1 MEFFRPAEAKK
12 FKFVSGSEMRSLGAS
27 GAEPP
32 KGFMSPA
39 GWKVL
44 KAYYQGKKAD
54 AVVEEKKADAVVEEK
69 KAPVAAA
76 PKVEAPKVEAPK
88 VEAPKT
94 EAPKVEAPK
103 TEAPKVEAPKAETPK
118 VEEKKEEKAEES
130 SNWAYYG
137 VAVAVA
143 AVGAFAYFKNKN

>member
-54 AVVEEKKADAVVEEK
+54 AVVEEKKA
-69 KAPVAAA
+69 PVAAA

-88 VEAPKT
+88 VEAPKV

>member
-44 KAYYQGKKAD
+44 KAYYQGKKTGD
-54 AVVEEKKADAVVEEK
+54 VVEEK
-69 KAPVAAA
+69 KAPVAA

-88 VEAPKT
+88 V

-130 SNWAYYG
+130 SSNWAYYG
-137 VAVAVA
+137 LAVAAV

>member
-44 KAYYQGKKAD
+44 KAYYQGKKVD
-54 AVVEEKKADAVVEEK
+54 AVVEEKKVDAIVEEK
-69 KAPVAAA
+69 KAPVAA

-88 VEAPKT
+88 VEAP
-94 EAPKVEAPK
+94 
-103 TEAPKVEAPKAETPK
+103 
-118 VEEKKEEKAEES
+118 
-130 SNWAYYG
+130 
-137 VAVAVA
+137 
-143 AVGAFAYFKNKN
+143 

>member
-54 AVVEEKKADAVVEEK
+54 AVVEEKKA
-69 KAPVAAA
+69 PVAAA
-76 PKVEAPKVEAPK
+76 PKVEAPKV
-88 VEAPKT
+88 

>member
-12 FKFVSGSEMRSLGAS
+12 FKFVSGSEMRSLGAA

-44 KAYYQGKKAD
+44 KAYYQGKKDAVAV
-54 AVVEEKKADAVVEEK
+54 AVVEPKVEEK
-69 KAPVAAA
+69 KAPVAVA
-76 PKVEAPKVEAPK
+76 VV
-88 VEAPKT
+88 
-94 EAPKVEAPK
+94 
-103 TEAPKVEAPKAETPK
+103 APKVEAPKAETPK

-137 VAVAVA
+137 VAVATV

>member
-54 AVVEEKKADAVVEEK
+54 AVVEEKKA
-69 KAPVAAA
+69 PVAAAPKVEAPKVEA

-94 EAPKVEAPK
+94 EAPKP
-103 TEAPKVEAPKAETPK
+103 EAPKVEAPKAETPK

>member
-1 MEFFRPAEAKK
+1 
-12 FKFVSGSEMRSLGAS
+12 MRSLGAS

-44 KAYYQGKKAD
+44 KAYYQDKKA
-54 AVVEEKKADAVVEEK
+54 A
-69 KAPVAAA
+69 VAAA
-76 PKVEAPKVEAPK
+76 PKVEAPKV
-88 VEAPKT
+88 

>member
-54 AVVEEKKADAVVEEK
+54 AVVEEKKA
-69 KAPVAAA
+69 PVAA
-76 PKVEAPKVEAPK
+76 PKVEAPKV
-88 VEAPKT
+88 

-137 VAVAVA
+137 VAVAA
-143 AVGAFAYFKNKN
+143 IAVGAFAYFKNKN